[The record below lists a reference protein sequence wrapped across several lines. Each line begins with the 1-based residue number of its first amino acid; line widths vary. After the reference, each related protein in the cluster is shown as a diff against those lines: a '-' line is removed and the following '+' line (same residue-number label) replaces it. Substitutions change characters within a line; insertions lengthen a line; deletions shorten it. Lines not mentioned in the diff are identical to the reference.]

1 MGVTVS
7 VNPSRSLSLLSLDIG
22 VSRACAVKMF
32 AFRLSVAGSV
42 WVWTSGYMY
51 YLQFGMGR
59 SDVACWSFG
68 CARLA
73 GGSPARRTRA
83 PMSALEVSTTLDPPL
98 ELTDVTRDSRDETR
112 EDRAREA
119 ELRCE

>member
-51 YLQFGMGR
+51 YLQFGWAARMLRAGR
-59 SDVACWSFG
+59 SVALG
-68 CARLA
+68 LRGGRPHAAHAR
-73 GGSPARRTRA
+73 P
-83 PMSALEVSTTLDPPL
+83 
-98 ELTDVTRDSRDETR
+98 
-112 EDRAREA
+112 
-119 ELRCE
+119 

>member
-1 MGVTVS
+1 M
-7 VNPSRSLSLLSLDIG
+7 RSENVCLSFERCRFGLGLDLWLH
-22 VSRACAVKMF
+22 VLF
-32 AFRLSVAGSV
+32 AI
-42 WVWTSGYMY
+42 W
-51 YLQFGMGR
+51 MGR